1 MSVAESSQKL
11 KAGSRAPDF
20 NLMGVDGKFHSLDEF
35 GQGRALVII
44 FMCNHCPYVIS
55 KLGTMKKLY
64 ETYHIK
70 EVEFV
75 AINSNSNSEYPEDS
89 YENMKKFAQEN
100 GLKFN
105 YLFDDSQDVAKQY
118 GAECTPDPFV
128 FDADLRL
135 VYHGRFDDATS
146 PELTPATRDMNDALD
161 AVLVGSLP
169 KGKFLPSRGC
179 SIKWK
184 D

>member
-11 KAGSRAPDF
+11 KMGARAPDF
-20 NLMGVDGKFHSLDEF
+20 NLIGVDGKFHSLEEF
-35 GQGRALVII
+35 GEGRALVVI
-44 FMCNHCPYVIS
+44 FMCNHCPYVLS
-55 KLGTMKKLY
+55 KLSTIKKLHA
-64 ETYHIK
+64 TYSPK
-70 EVEFV
+70 EVAFV
-75 AINSNSNSEYPEDS
+75 AINSNNNPEYPDDS
-89 YENMKKFAQEN
+89 YEKMKEFAQKN
-100 GLKFN
+100 QLKFQ
-105 YLFDDSQDVAKQY
+105 YLFDDSQETAKQY

-146 PELTPATRDMNDALD
+146 PELTPTTHDMNDALD

-184 D
+184 N